1 MMALK
6 ASTSRIGPKKAAK
19 NAGTL
24 LMKQLRGLSVK
35 VIQLQKDGRTILQLS
50 YA

>member
-1 MMALK
+1 MTALK
-6 ASTSRIGPKKAAK
+6 VRTSRIGPKKAAK
-19 NAGTL
+19 NTGTL

-35 VIQLQKDGRTILQLS
+35 AIQVQKEGRTILQLS